1 VADPPGTIV
10 PPAPPK
16 PPDPPKP
23 PAARAMDN
31 YPAKVADAFRAK
43 EREFFGTTSFTPD
56 TVISL
61 ESGRGWFK
69 IDHYAHRDEVHT
81 AVFFCNR
88 VTEEVFE
95 VHGTI
100 ARFYLELVRG
110 AGRTDDFPIS
120 DTRRFVADPR
130 QEISYFSRYSLR
142 WDPGTNAVTKKFY
155 EPYDGTDPHAF
166 DPVKDGTLV
175 ACSEEYAIG
184 SERLLFS
191 NWKGVADL
199 EKYNSSI
206 GVRSV
211 GRPTQILLHETG
223 AFAGMTIAGAQK
235 DGNTFL
241 VPHFCVNNLD
251 AEGRGRIIQFSD
263 IVNHTAHGG
272 VSNSRTV
279 GIEFAN
285 APFTVGS
292 RVDPKTTDEGLF
304 VTNKLGSGMGTVMIP
319 LDFSTEPKGG
329 FVEIKL
335 KKTRLANL
343 ARLKEG
349 VGKDKKK
356 VVEEKDDDVLIKFA
370 RPGKFEALAEL
381 VRTMAENRLVKG
393 IDDLSKE
400 EYWKPVVRVDG
411 KAFLLVFYG
420 CARAPDGLLH
430 YFFDG
435 RGPGLLSHLT
445 LGTGT
450 VEDHVDGSLQTLY
463 LYLRFVR
470 KVSPAAIPGLMI
482 ELFGRPAKPIKLKS
496 RWVQQ
501 GDFFSA
507 PKQPLEKTFGNIVEL
522 DDELIGAAAKSST

>member
-1 VADPPGTIV
+1 MADPPGTIV

-16 PPDPPKP
+16 PP
-23 PAARAMDN
+23 AARAMDN
-31 YPAKVADAFRAK
+31 YPGKVADAFRAK

-69 IDHYAHRDEVHT
+69 IDHYDHRDEVHT
-81 AVFFCNR
+81 VVFFFNR
-88 VTEEVFE
+88 ITDEVFE

-110 AGRTDDFPIS
+110 VGRTDDFPIA
-120 DTRRFVADPR
+120 DTRRSAADQR

-142 WDPGTNAVTKKFY
+142 WDSGTNAVTKKFY
-155 EPYDGTDPHAF
+155 EPYDGTSPHAF
-166 DPVKDGTLV
+166 DPVKDDTLV
-175 ACSEEYAIG
+175 ACSEEYAIA
-184 SERLLFS
+184 SESLVFT

-199 EKYNSSI
+199 EKYDGSI

-211 GRPTQILLHETG
+211 GRPTQILLHET
-223 AFAGMTIAGAQK
+223 AGFTGMAIAGVQK
-235 DGNTFL
+235 KGGIFP
-241 VPHFCVNNLD
+241 VPHFCVNNVD
-251 AEGRGRIIQFSD
+251 EAGKGRIIQFSD
-263 IVNHTAHGG
+263 ISNHTPHGG
-272 VSNSRTV
+272 QSNSRSV
-279 GIEFAN
+279 GIEFVN
-285 APFTVGS
+285 VPFPAGSPVDLKTVA
-292 RVDPKTTDEGLF
+292 EGLF

-319 LDFSTEPKGG
+319 LDFSTEQKGG

-356 VVEEKDDDVLIKFA
+356 VVEEIDDDVLIKFA

-381 VRTMAENRLVKG
+381 VRTMVEKRLVKG
-393 IDDLSKE
+393 IDDLAKE

-420 CARAPDGLLH
+420 CERAPDGLLH

-435 RGPGLLSHLT
+435 RDPGFLSHLT

-450 VEDHVDGSLQTLY
+450 VEDHVDGSLQILY
-463 LYLRFVR
+463 LYLKFVR
-470 KVSPAAIPGLMI
+470 KVSVAAIPGLMI
-482 ELFGRPAKPIKLKS
+482 ELLGRPAKPIKLKS

-507 PKQPLEKTFGNIVEL
+507 PKRPLEKTFGNIVEL